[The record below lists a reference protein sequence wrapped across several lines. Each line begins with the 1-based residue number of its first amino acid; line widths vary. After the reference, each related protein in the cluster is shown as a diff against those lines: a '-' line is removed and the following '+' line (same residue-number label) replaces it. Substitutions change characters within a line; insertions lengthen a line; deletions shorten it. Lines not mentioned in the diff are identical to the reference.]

1 MADPMRDFAVQR
13 YTFLCKHARKSA
25 KKIRLLMV
33 SVCDRICMDVG
44 KCRYQLGIG
53 SVFPALRP
61 VQIPSRYRADTE
73 QIPSRM
79 ADEYMRIRGG
89 RWEGDGGMGWWMS

>member
-1 MADPMRDFAVQR
+1 
-13 YTFLCKHARKSA
+13 
-25 KKIRLLMV
+25 MV

-61 VQIPSRYRADTE
+61 VQIPSRYRADTDKDC
-73 QIPSRM
+73 R
-79 ADEYMRIRGG
+79 
-89 RWEGDGGMGWWMS
+89 GMGDSKIIWEIKSNHLEDVSR

>member
-1 MADPMRDFAVQR
+1 
-13 YTFLCKHARKSA
+13 
-25 KKIRLLMV
+25 MV

-61 VQIPSRYRADTE
+61 VQIPSRYRAGTE
-73 QIPSRM
+73 QIPSRYRVEWLM
-79 ADEYMRIRGG
+79 NT
-89 RWEGDGGMGWWMS
+89 

>member
-1 MADPMRDFAVQR
+1 MSASPTLVYGRPHAGLRGAKIHTFFQMCRGKVQ
-13 YTFLCKHARKSA
+13 

-61 VQIPSRYRADTE
+61 VQIPSRYRAGTE
-73 QIPSRM
+73 QIPS
-79 ADEYMRIRGG
+79 
-89 RWEGDGGMGWWMS
+89 

>member
-1 MADPMRDFAVQR
+1 M
-13 YTFLCKHARKSA
+13 CKKKC

-79 ADEYMRIRGG
+79 ADEYMRIR
-89 RWEGDGGMGWWMS
+89 

>member
-1 MADPMRDFAVQR
+1 MSASPTLVYGRPHAGLRGAKIHFFMQM
-13 YTFLCKHARKSA
+13 CKKKC

-44 KCRYQLGIG
+44 KCRYQLGMG

-61 VQIPSRYRADTE
+61 VQIPSRYRVDTE
-73 QIPSRM
+73 
-79 ADEYMRIRGG
+79 
-89 RWEGDGGMGWWMS
+89 